1 MYREPDRFHCVGAA
15 VSGGVHYTGG
25 SRRVFAAAAV
35 AALHAAYPVRH
46 GSGHHVGSQCVEP
59 AAACYPARTDLPLPA
74 WIPSAVGLVL
84 GAVGLLQVEQ
94 FAGQLLAGG
103 AGHGGRM
110 VLAVTLHNL
119 PEGMVAGLAAALAL
133 TGEPDAI
140 SGALALS
147 LGIGLQNIPEGAAVS
162 LPLAHNGRT
171 RSQAFFAG
179 AASGLVEPL
188 GALLAFA
195 LAEWVSTAL
204 PWLLSAAAG
213 CMVCV
218 TAQEMIPQ
226 AVEGDEPVGV
236 VSIVLGFALMM
247 ALDVAL

>member
-1 MYREPDRFHCVGAA
+1 MNSLLYAALGTGFTFLMTALGAG
-15 VSGGVHYTGG
+15 VVFCFRRPPSGRMKRIYLG
-25 SRRVFAAAAV
+25 FAAGV
-35 AALHAAYPVRH
+35 M
-46 GSGHHVGSQCVEP
+46 
-59 AAACYPARTDLPLPA
+59 AAATIWSLLLPAIERGRGLALPA
-74 WIPSAVGLVL
+74 WIPSAIGLVL

-103 AGHGGRM
+103 AGHSGRM
-110 VLAVTLHNL
+110 ILAVTLHNL
-119 PEGMVAGLAAALAL
+119 PEGMVAGLAAAMAL

-162 LPLAHNGRT
+162 LPLAHGSCT
-171 RSQAFFAG
+171 RLRAFLAG

-195 LAEWVSTAL
+195 LAEQVGAAL

-226 AVEGDEPVGV
+226 AVEEDEPAGV

>member
-1 MYREPDRFHCVGAA
+1 MVEKVWLALRATAFPLFCTVAGAGGVYVLGGGKKRGGEQVMNGFAAGVMLAASFFSLLVPAVQGAA
-15 VSGGVHYTGG
+15 GWHAPTLG
-25 SRRVFAAAAV
+25 FA
-35 AALHAAYPVRH
+35 
-46 GSGHHVGSQCVEP
+46 
-59 AAACYPARTDLPLPA
+59 
-74 WIPSAVGLVL
+74 L
-84 GAVGLLQVEQ
+84 G
-94 FAGQLLAGG
+94 
-103 AGHGGRM
+103 
-110 VLAVTLHNL
+110 
-119 PEGMVAGLAAALAL
+119 VAGLAAALAL

-162 LPLAHNGRT
+162 LPLAHGSCT
-171 RSQAFFAG
+171 RLRAFLAG

-195 LAEWVSTAL
+195 LAEQVGAAL

-226 AVEGDEPVGV
+226 AVEEDEPAGV